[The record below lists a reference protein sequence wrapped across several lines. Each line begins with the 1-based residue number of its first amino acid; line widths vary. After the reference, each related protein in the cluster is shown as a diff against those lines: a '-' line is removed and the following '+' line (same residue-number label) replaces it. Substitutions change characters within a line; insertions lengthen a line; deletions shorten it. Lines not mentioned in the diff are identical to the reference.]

1 MRGCDLSLDQN
12 QNMNASS
19 PRTLRAGSA
28 LALLLTSQ
36 IPFNAR
42 AEEPAAAA
50 SAPVNNLG
58 VIVVTGESAR
68 GLRAETVNAG
78 SFRGS
83 SVMDVPSTVSVVTRE
98 ALDQQAAGGL
108 YDAVRNT
115 AGVTRQQNGGETWD
129 QLVIRGIPVENR
141 TNYRLNGSLPI
152 MNFGQAMLEDKERVE
167 VLKGA
172 SALYYGFAAPS
183 GIVNYVTKRPTKSA
197 LTSVS
202 MNFDQFGT
210 AIIATDMSRRY
221 GEEGQFGLRL
231 NAGGGAVGSYL
242 DGVDSGNRRFAAA
255 AFDWKVSNR
264 LRISTDLEY
273 DHRKTTEQIG
283 VTLPAAVNGTITLP
297 ATVDPKKLV
306 GPASSKFETDAVNA
320 LLRADY
326 ALDDNWTLT
335 FEGGHA
341 QTSRDRNLATF
352 RFNNAAS
359 VATGAGR
366 IQGNSQHLLVKSDLV
381 KGEVYG
387 SIEALGKRHE
397 LTFGLSQ
404 TDKSQDPIY
413 QTSYTVASQNL
424 YNPVQIGAVTWA
436 ASPTSPT
443 TAELNT
449 TDTGLYIMDRIA
461 LSERWQLIGGLRHSM
476 YRSDQSDNHYDVS
489 KTTPMVAAIYRPL
502 QSLSFYGSYARGLEE
517 GDTAPTGSLNVGE
530 RMAPGVSKQYELG
543 TRWQSAGG
551 TLVSAAVFQIDRP
564 GAYTNTAGV
573 FVSDGE
579 QRYRGI
585 ELSAQGKLTRDL
597 GWLTS
602 AQWLD
607 PRFVRTAAA
616 YQGKL
621 PENAARRTASAFLT
635 YDVALL
641 PGLTLNGG
649 SYYTGRRP
657 VNDLNQA
664 WLSSVTLYAAG
675 ARYATRIYSK
685 QVTWQF
691 NVENL
696 TDKQYWAGAG
706 TRLAAGAPR
715 TFKLGMKLDL

>member
-1 MRGCDLSLDQN
+1 MNSLSVLPACRKQH
-12 QNMNASS
+12 AAV
-19 PRTLRAGSA
+19 L
-28 LALLLTSQ
+28 LALFSLA
-36 IPFNAR
+36 AR
-42 AEEPAAAA
+42 AVEPTASA
-50 SAPVNNLG
+50 SAPISELG
-58 VIVVTGESAR
+58 VITVTGQSAR
-68 GLRAETVNAG
+68 GLRADTVEAG

-83 SVMDVPSTVSVVTRE
+83 DVMDVPSTVNVVTRE
-98 ALDQQAAGGL
+98 ALDQQAASGL

-129 QLVIRGIPVENR
+129 QLVIRGIAVENR

-172 SALYYGFAAPS
+172 SALYYGFAAPA
-183 GIVNYVTKRPTKSA
+183 GIVNYVTKRPTAKP

-202 MNFDQFGT
+202 MNLDQYGT
-210 AIIATDMSRRY
+210 AILATDMSRRY
-221 GEEGQFGLRL
+221 GENDQYGLRL

-264 LRISTDLEY
+264 LRLKTDLEY
-273 DHRKTTEQIG
+273 DHRKTTEQVG
-283 VTLPAAVNGTITLP
+283 VTLPTAVNGVITLP
-297 ATVDPKKLV
+297 HPVDPKKSV
-306 GPASSKFETDAVNA
+306 GPSDSKFETDAVNA

-352 RFNNAAS
+352 RFTSAAT

-366 IQGNSQHLLVKSDLV
+366 IQGTSQHSLVKSDLV
-381 KGEVYG
+381 KSELFGTVDAFG
-387 SIEALGKRHE
+387 RRHE

-404 TDKSQDPIY
+404 TDKSQDAIY
-413 QTSYTVASQNL
+413 STTYTVASQNL
-424 YNPVQIGAVTWA
+424 YSPVSIGSVVWA
-436 ASPTSPT
+436 ATPTSPT

-449 TDTGLYIMDRIA
+449 TDTGFYAMDRIA
-461 LSERWQLIGGLRHSM
+461 LSDHWQIIGGLRHSL
-476 YRSDQSDNHYDVS
+476 YRSDQADNHYDVS
-489 KTTPMVAAIYRPL
+489 KTTPMLAAVYRPL
-502 QSLSFYGSYARGLEE
+502 TSLSLYASYARGLEE
-517 GDTAPTGSLNVGE
+517 GDTAPTGALNVGE

-543 TRWQSAGG
+543 SRWQVLGD
-551 TLVSAAVFQIDRP
+551 TLLSAAIFQIDRP
-564 GAYTNTAGV
+564 GAYTGTDGYYVA
-573 FVSDGE
+573 DGE
-579 QRYRGI
+579 QRYRGL
-585 ELSAQGKLTRDL
+585 ELSTQGKITRDL

-607 PRFVRTAAA
+607 PRFRKSAAA
-616 YQGKL
+616 YVGKL

-635 YDVALL
+635 LDVAWV

-657 VNDLNQA
+657 VDDLNQA
-664 WLSSVTLYAAG
+664 WLPSVTLYAAG
-675 ARYATRIYSK
+675 ARYATHIFSRAVS
-685 QVTWQF
+685 WQL
-691 NVENL
+691 NIENL
-696 TDKQYWAGAG
+696 TDKEYWAGAG

-715 TFKLGMKLDL
+715 TVKLGVKIDL